1 MAKFGETLPATELG
15 VDSAIGEHIAELS
28 GRMRCMKADLIVVD
42 NLACLYDCPDDD
54 MLCHA
59 FAVFGRG
66 ASVVTLSTWNL
77 AARSPDKV
85 HATSVIRHRPLA
97 IQKRVTFVA
106 DSAFQT
112 RQGEVIRVLE
122 ALAGLA
128 KSRWTLQKSST
139 TVSVSEEAHK
149 TTPKHEFVH
158 LHDLGRLR
166 EWLKQNAC
174 TENLRGQ
181 RVWTLE
187 QRMI

>member
-15 VDSAIGEHIAELS
+15 VDSAIGEPIAEVS
-28 GRMRCMKADLIVVD
+28 GRMRCMEADLIVVD

-54 MLCHA
+54 MLRHV

-66 ASVVTLSTWNL
+66 ASVVALSTWNL
-77 AARSPDKV
+77 AARNPDNV
-85 HATSVIRHRPLA
+85 PPTRVIRHRPLA
-97 IQKRVTFVA
+97 IQKRVAFVA

-112 RQGEVIRVLE
+112 REASVIRVLE

-128 KSRWTLQKSST
+128 KSRWTLQKSATS
-139 TVSVSEEAHK
+139 VSVSEEAHK

-166 EWLKQNAC
+166 AGLEQHAC
-174 TENLRGQ
+174 TENFRGQ